1 MKDDCRAFI
10 QYCFDK
16 KKHYNNYLQ
25 SIFLSCIQ
33 DVSDKFWENCSKS
46 TSRCHTQLLNFIKKV
61 PRIFF
66 PVNFPWSLTIADSI
80 LLKMGRSTLLT
91 LTASLISNGDS
102 KLSLGW
108 TFGWTFGTLQ
118 SQRGPTPDWKGEA
131 LNLSWR
137 ICNNNL
143 KSSKDFFFLYFWL
156 FDFRCR
162 CRCRCRPDY
171 FKMFLPTRDPGI
183 DFYLYWEK
191 TDLEIW
197 VFSHQRSCIRVL
209 KWLLIKSTFNTIAI
223 FINHN
228 LIQVP
233 I

>member
-1 MKDDCRAFI
+1 MQLFRCRSVAQGEKTWRTIVELLFSI
-10 QYCFDK
+10 VLTK
-16 KKHYNNYLQ
+16 TKHYNNYLQ
-25 SIFLSCIQ
+25 SIFSSYIQ

-91 LTASLISNGDS
+91 LTASLISDGDS

-143 KSSKDFFFLYFWL
+143 KSILSQKPQKTFSFFIFDCLIFDVVLIISKCF
-156 FDFRCR
+156 C
-162 CRCRCRPDY
+162 P
-171 FKMFLPTRDPGI
+171 PGI
-183 DFYLYWEK
+183 L
-191 TDLEIW
+191 
-197 VFSHQRSCIRVL
+197 V
-209 KWLLIKSTFNTIAI
+209 STFI
-223 FINHN
+223 
-228 LIQVP
+228 
-233 I
+233 